1 MTIQRQAS
9 ADAEPFIVENGDG
22 VGGAVIV
29 CEHASNAIAD
39 RFARLGLSSQA
50 LESHIAW
57 DPGALEVSRHLAERL
72 DAPLV
77 RATVSRLIIDCNRPF
92 DAPDLIVSEA
102 DSITVPGNRI
112 DEEERAVRIATVH
125 EPFHAAISGLIVDR
139 LAAGRPTAL
148 VSVHSFTPILHGRS
162 RPWDV
167 GIIFGSDRRLA
178 DRLIK
183 GLEDDGSLVV
193 GVNEPYSPADRVF
206 YTHERHA
213 EPHGLPCA
221 MIEIRNDRIADP
233 ASQRDMAARLSRLLE
248 GVPASLADMTASVV
262 HARFANG
269 R

>member
-1 MTIQRQAS
+1 MTLQREAS
-9 ADAEPFIVENGDG
+9 ADAEPVIVENADG
-22 VGGAVIV
+22 AGGVVIV

-39 RFARLGLSSQA
+39 RFAGLGLSSQA

-57 DPGALEVSRHLAERL
+57 DPGALEVSRHLAEGL

-102 DSITVPGNRI
+102 DSFTVPGNRI
-112 DEEERAVRIATVH
+112 DEEERAVRITTIH
-125 EPFHAAISGLIVDR
+125 EPFHAALGGLISAR
-139 LAAGRPTAL
+139 LAVGQPTAL
-148 VSVHSFTPILHGRS
+148 VSVHSFTPVLYGRS

-167 GIIFGSDRRLA
+167 GIIFGDDRRLA
-178 DRLIK
+178 DRLIR
-183 GLEDDGSLVV
+183 GMDDDGSLVI

-213 EPHGLPCA
+213 EPLNLPCA
-221 MIEIRNDRIADP
+221 MIEIRNDRIANP
-233 ASQRDMAARLSRLLE
+233 TSQRDMAERLSPVLKD
-248 GVPASLADMTASVV
+248 VPESLADMTATVS
-262 HARFANG
+262 HARIAKG